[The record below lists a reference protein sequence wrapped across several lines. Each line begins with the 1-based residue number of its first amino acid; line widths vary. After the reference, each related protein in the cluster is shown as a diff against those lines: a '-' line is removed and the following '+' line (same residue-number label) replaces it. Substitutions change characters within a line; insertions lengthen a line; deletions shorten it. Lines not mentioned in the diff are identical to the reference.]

1 MILFSFQKVGELM
14 NSIETQL
21 KQHEK
26 ICYIANCII
35 KYLQVEDCTLK
46 EYTDIFKYVEQ
57 RILGKS
63 IYEGLEYENK

>member
-14 NSIETQL
+14 DSIETQL

-26 ICYIANCII
+26 ICYIANRII

-46 EYTDIFKYVEQ
+46 EYTDIFKYAEQ

-63 IYEGLEYENK
+63 IYEKLECDE